1 LSYYGGT
8 AIVAQ
13 LHDDVTFILVG
24 RTHNTK
30 KVVSLC
36 EKKASKGWSD
46 YFGVLSFNE
55 LIHETQDI
63 ISDLD
68 KEGLDAEVLV
78 RARQAMGEFYTR
90 LESESMTFAKSLLG
104 MKNNV
109 DAKVDTVIRK

>member
-1 LSYYGGT
+1 MHKPG
-8 AIVAQ
+8 
-13 LHDDVTFILVG
+13 
-24 RTHNTK
+24 
-30 KVVSLC
+30 KVVSLS
-36 EKKASKGWSD
+36 EKKASKSWSE

-55 LIHETQDI
+55 LINETQEI

-68 KEGLDAEVLV
+68 QDGLDSEVLV

-109 DAKVDTVIRK
+109 DAKVDRVIRK

>member
-1 LSYYGGT
+1 MSYYGGT

-24 RTHNTK
+24 RMHNTK